1 MKKKS
6 ETEERREGTPTRDT
20 SMEQMDASF
29 DFTPRIPIG
38 RGRPKLF
45 RSRSP
50 NSPGTNNLKLHVDRM
65 TDQQLEQA
73 IETINED
80 PITVTIV
87 DINGNENQ
95 IKSEI
100 IELPNTFETNNNNN
114 NQIRRSS
121 RIRSNNPLVTF
132 GNPLKHSYSQETS
145 LGKSTSKPTGHS
157 RTEHRTA

>member
-1 MKKKS
+1 
-6 ETEERREGTPTRDT
+6 
-20 SMEQMDASF
+20 MEQMDASF
-29 DFTPRIPIG
+29 DFTPPIPIG
-38 RGRPKLF
+38 RSRPKLF

-50 NSPGTNNLKLHVDRM
+50 DSPGTNNLKLHVDKM

-87 DINGNENQ
+87 DNNGNENQ
-95 IKSEI
+95 MKKEN
-100 IELPNTFETNNNNN
+100 IELPNTIETNNNID

-121 RIRSNNPLVTF
+121 RSRSNNPIVTF
-132 GNPLKHSYSQETS
+132 GNPLKRSYSQETT

-157 RTEHRTA
+157 RTEQRTAQKRRSKK